1 MSATFPQAAPRALQA
16 GDDGYQELLDAATA
30 PLHEV
35 LGDRVVVDVERL
47 DCLGRWA
54 FLMGNM
60 RTPGGERPDFRGTR
74 YAEHAAAGS
83 MSDLYVALLRRDPE
97 GGVGEDAEPA
107 TDDAEAVGRTDA
119 PDAAEGADCMELPG
133 EWVLLDHAIGPGDV
147 AWLEWPAR
155 HAAPR
160 AVFGF

>member
-1 MSATFPQAAPRALQA
+1 MSATFPQAAPTALHA
-16 GDDGYQELLDAATA
+16 GDEGYPELLDAATA
-30 PLHEV
+30 PLREV
-35 LGDRVVVDVERL
+35 LGDRVVVEVERL

-60 RTPGGERPDFRGTR
+60 RTPGGERPDFRGTA
-74 YAEHAAAGS
+74 YAAHAAAGS
-83 MSDLYVALLRRDPE
+83 MSDVYVALLRRDPP
-97 GGVGEDAEPA
+97 GGTAAAADPDGDQEQDPEA
-107 TDDAEAVGRTDA
+107 TEAA
-119 PDAAEGADCMELPG
+119 SCLALPG

-147 AWLEWPAR
+147 AWLDWPGE